1 MSEQT
6 NKRTR
11 AGDKKASKRDRNKN
25 KRPFQRNVNDFEN
38 YLCLKIGSLI
48 AKLREKKIC
57 TKRLIKKQY
66 IDQTVKICL
75 RDKMEKKKWTEPTA
89 FFYFQTVFF
98 SVATVSA
105 IKKKRITRKN
115 CCYFIK
121 INSSKSNDRRRQQEQ
136 RKEISFQ
143 TRKTAIF
150 FFQKTNYRFFILFWC
165 FDGCSCC
172 WKGSTIACSEWVC
185 QYK

>member
-75 RDKMEKKKWTEPTA
+75 RDKMEK
-89 FFYFQTVFF
+89 
-98 SVATVSA
+98 
-105 IKKKRITRKN
+105 IKMNRT
-115 CCYFIK
+115 
-121 INSSKSNDRRRQQEQ
+121 NSILLLSDC
-136 RKEISFQ
+136 
-143 TRKTAIF
+143 F
-150 FFQKTNYRFFILFWC
+150 FFGCYSFSDKKKTNYSQKLLLLYQNQQQQKQRQKTAAGAAKGNILSNEKNCNFFFSENKLSFFHFILMLRWL
-165 FDGCSCC
+165 
-172 WKGSTIACSEWVC
+172 
-185 QYK
+185 